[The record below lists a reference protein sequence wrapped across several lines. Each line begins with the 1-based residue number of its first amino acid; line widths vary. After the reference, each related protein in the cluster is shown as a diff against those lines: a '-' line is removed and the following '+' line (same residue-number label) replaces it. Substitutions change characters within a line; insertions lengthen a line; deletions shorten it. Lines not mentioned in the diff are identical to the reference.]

1 MSEWSYYDKN
11 DVIRNV
17 KKSADAV
24 DSHQRE
30 IRALRDE
37 VKSLRGGQRELLES
51 NRRLTEAF
59 TQMAR
64 EMQKMREDMY
74 PTSKTTKKGLQP
86 PKTGATQVAAAP
98 RSGGKPSAMKPAAI
112 KPGAGKL
119 RNPL

>member
-1 MSEWSYYDKN
+1 MSDWSYSDKS
-11 DVIRNV
+11 DVVRNA
-17 KKSADAV
+17 KKAAEGV

-37 VKSLRGGQRELLES
+37 VKALRDGQRDLLES

-74 PTSKTTKKGLQP
+74 PTSKTTKKGLQRP
-86 PKTGATQVAAAP
+86 PSTGAPHAP
-98 RSGGKPSAMKPAAI
+98 AVIKAGAGRSHT
-112 KPGAGKL
+112 GKL